1 VNVARTS
8 LWAEIQRERARQQR
22 LQEREFR
29 DFRQAQERAQREQV
43 RAEKAAARKAAAD
56 LKEAKRLYLEER
68 KAEAAEMSQ
77 ALQDRVAELDSV
89 LTGGMRTSPLVTFR
103 SLKRQETYP
112 PFDPGSLG
120 EPLPSP
126 LWEQFAPDPPGGF
139 RRRAGSAKYA
149 REEQEARA
157 AFDDARQRHAAAELR
172 RRGQLVERQKAYQS
186 ASADAISKARE
197 HNEGIDEFARD
208 FRSCDSESVAKFC
221 TLALDSSLYPDGFPR
236 HTRAIYRPEPREVV
250 VEWEL
255 PPQSIIPAERGYKY
269 VATRDAIDPI
279 SRPDREVKERYANL
293 IAQVTL
299 RTIHEVLVS
308 TPASVV
314 DAVTFYGYVS
324 APDPGTGQPARPL
337 LLNVTAPR
345 DKFETFMLAALDPIA
360 CLKGELIALVSPHPY
375 DLEPVRPLV
384 NFDSL
389 LAHFKFV
396 AGADVIAGLDSRP
409 DLLAMSPFEFETFVK
424 QLFEAMGMK
433 AWKTQDVKDDG
444 VDAVAVSEAPVFGG
458 LCVIQAKR
466 SRYAVGIDVVRA
478 LAGTMEDKR
487 ATKGVVVTTS
497 WVTKDGHDFAIRH
510 GRIEVMECDH
520 LKYLCKEHLSL
531 DVLISLPKAP
541 PGRR

>member
-1 VNVARTS
+1 VARRDVID
-8 LWAEIQRERARQQR
+8 LDARP
-22 LQEREFR
+22 ERE
-29 DFRQAQERAQREQV
+29 
-43 RAEKAAARKAAAD
+43 
-56 LKEAKRLYLEER
+56 
-68 KAEAAEMSQ
+68 
-77 ALQDRVAELDSV
+77 
-89 LTGGMRTSPLVTFR
+89 
-103 SLKRQETYP
+103 
-112 PFDPGSLG
+112 
-120 EPLPSP
+120 
-126 LWEQFAPDPPGGF
+126 
-139 RRRAGSAKYA
+139 
-149 REEQEARA
+149 
-157 AFDDARQRHAAAELR
+157 
-172 RRGQLVERQKAYQS
+172 
-186 ASADAISKARE
+186 I
-197 HNEGIDEFARD
+197 
-208 FRSCDSESVAKFC
+208 
-221 TLALDSSLYPDGFPR
+221 
-236 HTRAIYRPEPREVV
+236 
-250 VEWEL
+250 
-255 PPQSIIPAERGYKY
+255 
-269 VATRDAIDPI
+269 
-279 SRPDREVKERYANL
+279 KERYASL
-293 IAQVTL
+293 IARVTL

-324 APDPGTGQPARPL
+324 ATDPGTGQPARPL

-345 DKFETFMLAALDPIA
+345 AKFDTFVLSALDPIV
-360 CLKGELIALVSPHPY
+360 CLKDELTALVSPHPY

-389 LAHFKFV
+389 LARFKFV

-497 WVTKDGHDFAIRH
+497 WVTKDGHDYAVRH
-510 GRIEVMECDH
+510 GRIEIMECDH
-520 LKYLCKEHLSL
+520 LKYLCKEHLGL
-531 DVLISLPKAP
+531 DVLISLPKPP

>member
-1 VNVARTS
+1 MPDHWVTRYPANMGA
-8 LWAEIQRERARQQR
+8 
-22 LQEREFR
+22 
-29 DFRQAQERAQREQV
+29 V
-43 RAEKAAARKAAAD
+43 RPE
-56 LKEAKRLYLEER
+56 
-68 KAEAAEMSQ
+68 
-77 ALQDRVAELDSV
+77 
-89 LTGGMRTSPLVTFR
+89 
-103 SLKRQETYP
+103 P
-112 PFDPGSLG
+112 PS
-120 EPLPSP
+120 
-126 LWEQFAPDPPGGF
+126 GF
-139 RRRAGSAKYA
+139 RRRAGSARYA

-157 AFDDARQRHAAAELR
+157 AFDEARRQHGGAETR
-172 RRGQLVERQKAYQS
+172 RREQLAKRREAYQS
-186 ASADAISKARE
+186 ASAEAIRQARE
-197 HNEGIDEFARD
+197 YNEGIEIFARN
-208 FRSCDSESVAKFC
+208 FRASDPESVARFC
-221 TLALDSSLYPDGFPR
+221 TLVLDDSAYPEGFP
-236 HTRAIYRPEPREVV
+236 HQTRVIYRPEPREVV

-255 PPQSIIPAERGYKY
+255 PPQAVIPVERGYKY
-269 VATRDAIDPI
+269 VARRDAIDLDA
-279 SRPDREVKERYANL
+279 RPEREIKERYASL
-293 IAQVTL
+293 IARVTL

-324 APDPGTGQPARPL
+324 ATDPGTGQPARPL

-345 DKFETFMLAALDPIA
+345 AKFDTFVLPALDPIV
-360 CLKGELIALVSPHPY
+360 CLKDELTALVSPHPY

-389 LAHFKFV
+389 LARFKFV
-396 AGADVIAGLDSRP
+396 AGADVIASLDSRP
-409 DLLAMSPFEFETFVK
+409 DLLAMSPFEFEIFVK

-497 WVTKDGHDFAIRH
+497 WVTKDGHDFAVRH
-510 GRIEVMECDH
+510 GRIEIMECDH
-520 LKYLCKEHLSL
+520 LKYLCKEHLGL
-531 DVLISLPKAP
+531 DVLISLPKPP